1 MANLELNLVRSFVAI
16 AEVKSF
22 TRAGERLGRSQS
34 AISLQIRRLEDQIGV
49 RLLSRDPRHVVLTPE
64 GEAFLPQAR
73 RLLRLND
80 EILSG
85 LSGGDVA
92 GEVRLGAPEDFA
104 TAHLPDILGEFIRA
118 NPKATLAVTCDL
130 TLNLLEQLRDG
141 ALDLALVK
149 REPLGPDVGT
159 RVWREPLV
167 WVGADESMA
176 EADGPLPLVVAPS
189 PCVYRKRAITAL
201 EKAGRPWR
209 CAYTSPSLAGQQA
222 ALRAGLGITVLP
234 REMAPSDLVRLGP
247 KHGLPELA
255 DTEIALMRAPTA
267 VPEAANR
274 LADFILKSLDRE
286 HSLLEDQRAQLR

>member
-1 MANLELNLVRSFVAI
+1 M
-16 AEVKSF
+16 
-22 TRAGERLGRSQS
+22 
-34 AISLQIRRLEDQIGV
+34 
-49 RLLSRDPRHVVLTPE
+49 VLTTE

-80 EILSG
+80 EILAG
-85 LSGGDVA
+85 LTGGDVA

-104 TAHLPDILGEFIRA
+104 TVHLPDILGQFTRA

-167 WVGADESMA
+167 WVGADASLTETG
-176 EADGPLPLVVAPS
+176 DPLPLVVAPS

-201 EKAGRPWR
+201 ERTGRAWR

-234 REMAPSDLVRLGP
+234 SEMVPPDLMRLGP

-255 DTEIALMRAPTA
+255 DTEIALMRAATA
-267 VPEAANR
+267 VPAAAER
-274 LADFILKSLDRE
+274 LADFILTSLDRQ
-286 HSLLEDQRAQLR
+286 HSRTEDQRLQSRP